1 MKFTELK
8 ALVRTNLCV
17 TTTREVKQVLKQLG
31 IEKDLR
37 KRTHWESI
45 AHLTL
50 PSIAVNDQGK
60 QQPSVRLSA
69 EARANYLATKAEMES
84 IIEYLKDSVDFDDR
98 CEARTA
104 QRLLEEANQHLFN
117 DMVALISQHRDR
129 QYIEDVRQATG
140 LDVETLT
147 CFLQDLEI
155 QGDVVLYPLNE
166 GRQHWPMHVRWGMAI
181 QVPGA
186 EWQDYRRILY
196 WVKDQLVD

>member
-8 ALVRTNLCV
+8 ALVRNNLCV
-17 TTTREVKQVLKQLG
+17 TSTREVKQVLKQLG

-37 KRTHWESI
+37 KRAHWESLV
-45 AHLTL
+45 HLTL
-50 PSIAVNDQGK
+50 PSIAVNGQA
-60 QQPSVRLSA
+60 STVRLSP
-69 EARANYLATKAEMES
+69 EARADYLATKAEMEG
-84 IIEYLKDSVDFDDR
+84 IIERLKDSVDFDDR

-147 CFLQDLEI
+147 CFLQDLEM

-166 GRQHWPMHVRWGMAI
+166 GRQHWPMHVYQGMAI